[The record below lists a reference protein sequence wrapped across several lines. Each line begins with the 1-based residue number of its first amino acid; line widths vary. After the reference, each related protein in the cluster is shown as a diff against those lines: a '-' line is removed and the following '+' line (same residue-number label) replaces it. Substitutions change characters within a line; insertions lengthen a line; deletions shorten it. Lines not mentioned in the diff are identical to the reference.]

1 MLAASDLKEFF
12 TSSEQLIQSLNLRDL
27 NQQIEEI
34 KTQLNQEDIWSDPAK
49 ASTLNQD
56 LSKLNQQKSKIDQFQ
71 DLLENL
77 QIAFDLE
84 DEGQFEEIYSQVEK
98 LKTTLENEKFLNG
111 KFDDNTALLTVHSGA
126 GGVDAEDWAAM
137 LTSMYQSFCRKQ
149 SFDCTLIYLSVGD
162 EGGVKTA
169 TMSIKGPKAYGLVKE
184 EVGVHRLVRISPFNS
199 GKTRETSFALVEV
212 IPDNIYDK
220 ISAPK
225 IEEKDLKWDY
235 FMAGGK
241 GGQSVNT
248 TYSAV
253 RVTHIPTNTV
263 VVCQNERSQMQNK
276 DQALKYLAN
285 KLAILEAKKNK
296 ELEKELRGEFQSAEW
311 GSQIRNYVL
320 HPYKLVKD
328 TRSGWETTD
337 TDKILLEGDLI
348 DLIWSVKRAKHGEV

>member
-1 MLAASDLKEFF
+1 MLAANDLKEFF
-12 TSSEQLIQSLNLRDL
+12 ASSEQLIQSLNLSDL
-27 NQQIEEI
+27 NLQIEEI
-34 KTQLNQEDIWSDPAK
+34 KTQLNQQNIWSDPAK
-49 ASTLNQD
+49 ASTLNQN
-56 LSKLNQQKSKIDQFQ
+56 LSKLNQQKTKIDQFE

-149 SFDCTLIYLSVGD
+149 NFDCTLIYLSVGD

-184 EVGVHRLVRISPFNS
+184 EAGVHRLVRISPFNS

-220 ISAPK
+220 IGGPK

-337 TDKILLEGDLI
+337 TDKVLLEGDLI
-348 DLIWSVKRAKHGEV
+348 DLIWSVKRVRHEDV

>member
-1 MLAASDLKEFF
+1 MMLSINELNEYL
-12 TSSEQLIQSLNLRDL
+12 TGCLLLVESLNLNLL
-27 NQQIEEI
+27 NNQIEELES
-34 KTQLNQEDIWSDPAK
+34 QLSQEDVWSDQAR

-56 LSKLNQQKSKIDQFQ
+56 LSKFSQQKTKIDEFQ

-84 DEGQFEEIYSQVEK
+84 DEIQFTEIFSKVEN
-98 LKTTLENEKFLNG
+98 LKTELENEKFLNG
-111 KFDDNTALLTVHSGA
+111 EFDNNTALLAVHPGA

-149 SFDCTLIYLSVGD
+149 GLDCNIIHLSVGD

-169 TMSIKGPKAYGLVKE
+169 TMSIKGPKAYGLLKE
-184 EVGVHRLVRISPFNS
+184 EAGVHRLVRISPFNS

-212 IPDNIYDK
+212 IPDDIYDK
-220 ISAPK
+220 VSGPK
-225 IEEKDLKWDY
+225 IDEKDLKWDY

-253 RVTHIPTNTV
+253 RVTHIPTGTT
-263 VVCQNERSQMQNK
+263 VVCQNERSQVQNK
-276 DQALKYLAN
+276 EQALKYLAN

-348 DLIWSVKRAKHGEV
+348 DLIWSVKRARQA